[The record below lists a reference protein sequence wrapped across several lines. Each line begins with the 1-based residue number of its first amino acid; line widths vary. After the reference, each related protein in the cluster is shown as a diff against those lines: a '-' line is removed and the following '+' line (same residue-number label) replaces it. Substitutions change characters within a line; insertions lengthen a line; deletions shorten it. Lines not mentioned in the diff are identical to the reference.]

1 MSMDGK
7 TRVCGIIA
15 NPVEHSMSPLLQNLY
30 AKRTGVNL
38 AYVPYKVKEE
48 NLEQAVEGAYA
59 LNILGLNVT
68 VPHKQT
74 VMKYLKEIDET
85 AADIGA
91 VNTLVRMEGGY
102 KGYNTDVPGL
112 LRSVRE
118 EGIVLKDRAC
128 ILIGAGG
135 AGKAAAYM
143 MAKEGASVIYLLNRS
158 QEKAR
163 ALTDWVNKLVGRD
176 VVKPLPLADHGKIPD
191 GKYFTVQSTSVG
203 MHPKVGVAPIEDPA
217 FYQKVGEAVDVIY
230 TPAKTRFME
239 YVEAAG
245 GRAINGLNMLLY
257 QGVISYELWNPGVK
271 VDEETISEARTTIEE
286 RLAASRKAEAWKAN
300 LILIGFMGAGKTCVG
315 EAYAKKH
322 GLTMVDTDYLI
333 REEAGTSISD
343 IFAER
348 GEEAFRQMET
358 ELLKKL
364 VANRENKSER
374 MILSVG
380 GGLPLRKENR
390 ELLKKLGRVVYLRVT
405 ADTVLKRLKGDTT
418 RPLLQGSDVREN
430 VEALIEKRNPIYEE
444 SSHQSLEVDGIDIHE
459 VVKAIEKLEKETPV
473 YDDKR

>member
-1 MSMDGK
+1 MDGK

-15 NPVEHSMSPLLQNLY
+15 NPVEHSMSPLLQNHY
-30 AKRTGVNL
+30 AKRSGVNL
-38 AYVPYKVKEE
+38 TYVPFKVKKE
-48 NLEQAVEGAYA
+48 NLKSAVEGAYG

-74 VMKYLKEIDET
+74 VMEYLKEIDVT

-143 MAKEGASVIYLLNRS
+143 MVMEGASVIYLLNRS
-158 QEKAR
+158 PEKAR
-163 ALTDWVNKLVGRD
+163 NLTDWVNQLAGRE
-176 VVKPLPLADHGKIPD
+176 VVKPLALNDHNRIPK
-191 GKYFTVQSTSVG
+191 GKYFTIQSTSVG
-203 MHPKVGVAPIEDPA
+203 MYPNAGIAPIEDPA
-217 FYQKVGEAVDVIY
+217 FYEKVEEAVDMIY
-230 TPAKTRFME
+230 TPSKTRFME
-239 YVEAAG
+239 YVEEAG
-245 GRAINGLNMLLY
+245 GRVINGLNMLLY

-271 VDEETISEARTTIEE
+271 VDEETITEARTMIEE
-286 RLAASRKAEAWKAN
+286 RLAASRKAPAWKAN
-300 LILIGFMGAGKTCVG
+300 LILVGFMGAGKTCVG

-333 REEAGTSISD
+333 REQAGTSISD

-348 GEEAFRQMET
+348 GEETFRQMET
-358 ELLKKL
+358 KLLKKL
-364 VANRENKSER
+364 VANRENMSER

-380 GGLPLRKENR
+380 GGLPLREENR
-390 ELLKKLGRVVYLRVT
+390 NLLKELGRVVYLRVS
-405 ADTVLKRLKGDTT
+405 ADTVLKRLEGDTT
-418 RPLLQGSDVREN
+418 RPLLQGDN
-430 VEALIEKRNPIYEE
+430 VKETVERLIEKRNPLYEE
-444 SSHQSLEVDGIDIHE
+444 SSHQSVEVDGKNIQQ
-459 VVKAIEKLEKETPV
+459 VVKEIERLEKAAPV
-473 YDDKR
+473 YENR